1 MSMLAFFAW
10 SVYLSSKDYDH
21 NLLRSKF
28 PGFVVLVRMHFNPA
42 VGTRKGV
49 KQIQLGIFPSETL
62 ASALVPD
69 LHLLPHNPQPG
80 LPGRHLGL
88 PVLVLALTPAVPRRE
103 VQLLRG

>member
-49 KQIQLGIFPSETL
+49 KRIQLGIFPSETL

-80 LPGRHLGL
+80 LLGRHLGL
-88 PVLVLALTPAVPRRE
+88 LVLVLALTPAVPRRE

>member
-10 SVYLSSKDYDH
+10 SVYLSSKENDH
-21 NLLRSKF
+21 ILLRSKF
-28 PGFVVLVRMHFNPA
+28 PGIVVLVRMHFNPA

-49 KQIQLGIFPSETL
+49 TGIQLGILSSETL

-69 LHLLPHNPQPG
+69 LHLLPHNPQPD
-80 LPGRHLGL
+80 LLGRHLGL
-88 PVLVLALTPAVPRRE
+88 LVLVLALTPAVPRRE

>member
-1 MSMLAFFAW
+1 MLAFLAW
-10 SVYLSSKDYDH
+10 SVYQISKDCDH

-42 VGTRKGV
+42 VGTRKGLT
-49 KQIQLGIFPSETL
+49 LGIFPSETL

-69 LHLLPHNPQPG
+69 LRLFPHNPQPG
-80 LPGRHLGL
+80 LPGGHLGL
-88 PVLVLALTPAVPRRE
+88 LVLVLALTPAVPRRE

>member
-49 KQIQLGIFPSETL
+49 KGIQLGIFPSETL

-69 LHLLPHNPQPG
+69 LHLLPHNPQPD

-88 PVLVLALTPAVPRRE
+88 LVLVLALTPAVPRRE